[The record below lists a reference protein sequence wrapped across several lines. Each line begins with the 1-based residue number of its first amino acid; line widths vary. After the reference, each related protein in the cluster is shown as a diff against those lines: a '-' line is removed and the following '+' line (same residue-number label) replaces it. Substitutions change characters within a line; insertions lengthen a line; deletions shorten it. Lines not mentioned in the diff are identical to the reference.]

1 MNKEILYLVVRAE
14 VNSNLGNIPEII
26 QELEKEAVI
35 VLSDT
40 TNIQVLNT
48 HILFTRFNSPK
59 HDNNGTSN

>member
-26 QELEKEAVI
+26 QELEKEAVV

-59 HDNNGTSN
+59 HKENGTSN